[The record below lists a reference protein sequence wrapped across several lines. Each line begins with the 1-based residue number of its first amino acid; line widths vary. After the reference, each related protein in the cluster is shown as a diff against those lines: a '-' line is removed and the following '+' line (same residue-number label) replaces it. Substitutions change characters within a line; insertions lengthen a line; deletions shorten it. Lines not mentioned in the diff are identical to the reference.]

1 MRRLMHADLDAF
13 FVTVEQILD
22 PSLRGKPVV
31 VGSPPEVR
39 GVVSAASYEA
49 RKYGIHS
56 GMPSSRAYQLCP
68 DAIFVRGSFK
78 RYTAASRQFKAILDD
93 FTPFTESGGLDEAY
107 LDVTGFESF
116 HGSHLEMARKIKA
129 RVLAE
134 TGLIVSIGIAGTRIV
149 AKVASDYGKPDG
161 LCEVLPGEEAAFL
174 APLPV
179 ADLPGIG
186 KKTQPV
192 LYRLGIRS
200 IGDLAAT
207 GEATLSSYFGTA
219 GAVMYRHALGIG
231 SDRINPPRSAKSMSR
246 ETTFAS
252 DVTAS
257 RVLRSALAY
266 LTERVGRGLRQ
277 HGLQAQTVG
286 LKLRYA
292 DFSTINRQQTL
303 NRPISRD
310 RDLWQAVEALL
321 GAELRQRRGAIRLI
335 GVRTSGLAGAAT
347 QLDMLDAGIEKET
360 RLEGA
365 VDTIREKFGFDSV
378 QTGLSFKRPDS
389 RPDEGR

>member
-13 FVTVEQILD
+13 FVTVEQVLD
-22 PSLRGKPVV
+22 PSLVGQPVV
-31 VGSPPEVR
+31 VGSPPERR

-56 GMPSSRAYQLCP
+56 GMASSQAYRLCP
-68 DAIFVRGSFK
+68 DAVFIRGSFT
-78 RYTAASRQFKAILDD
+78 RYIEASRKFKAILDD
-93 FTPFTESGGLDEAY
+93 FTPFTESGGLDESY
-107 LDVTGFESF
+107 LDVTGFESL

-129 RVLAE
+129 RVREE
-134 TGLIVSIGIAGTRIV
+134 TGLVVSIGIASTRIV

-161 LCEVLPGEEAAFL
+161 LVEVPPGEEAAFL

-186 KKTQPV
+186 SKTQP
-192 LYRLGIRS
+192 LLHRLGIRS

-207 GEATLSSYFGTA
+207 GEATLSAHFGSA
-219 GAVMYRHALGIG
+219 GTIMYRHALGIG
-231 SDRINPPRSAKSMSR
+231 SDRINPPRTAKSMSR

-252 DVTAS
+252 DVSAS
-257 RVLRSALAY
+257 RVLRAALAY
-266 LTERVGRGLRQ
+266 LTERVGRSLRQ

-292 DFSTINRQQTL
+292 DFSTVSRQQTL
-303 NRPISRD
+303 LRPSSRD
-310 RDLWQAVEALL
+310 RDLWQAAEKLL
-321 GAELRQRRGAIRLI
+321 QAELRQQRGPVRLI
-335 GVRTSGLAGAAT
+335 GVRTAGLAATAT
-347 QLDMLDAGIEKET
+347 QLDMLDLNREKEA

-378 QTGLSFKRPDS
+378 QTGLSFT
-389 RPDEGR
+389 RPDERPGEGP